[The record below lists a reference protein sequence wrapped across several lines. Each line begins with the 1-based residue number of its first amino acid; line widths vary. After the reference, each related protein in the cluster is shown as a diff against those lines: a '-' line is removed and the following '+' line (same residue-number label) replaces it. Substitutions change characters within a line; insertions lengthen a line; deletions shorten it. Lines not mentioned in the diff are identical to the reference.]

1 MTMTSLREISQGFDP
16 ALEFAAPPEWLQ
28 GRTVYGGLSA
38 ALALQSAVRT
48 IQGDLPPL
56 RMAMVS
62 FVGPATGGLRFR
74 TQLLRR
80 GKSTT
85 SIAVDGIVGDDI
97 CVRAEFLFAA
107 ARPSA
112 VRHDFLPCPSVD
124 GPESCVPL
132 HAHNAPASLGNFEL
146 RPATTILP
154 LSGATDPVLTA
165 WARHGDA
172 SDVDPAVA
180 LIALAD
186 ALPPAALATVRQM
199 VPFSSMAWT
208 LDFPQEVRSGN
219 TWHLMRST
227 SLRAGDGYSYQSMEI
242 WDEAGRL
249 VLTGSQSVAIFG

>member
-1 MTMTSLREISQGFDP
+1 MTSFREISQAFDP

-38 ALALQSAVRT
+38 ALALQSAVRAV
-48 IQGDLPPL
+48 QGDLPPL
-56 RMAMVS
+56 RVAMVS
-62 FVGPATGGLRFR
+62 FVGPASGGLRFR
-74 TQLLRR
+74 SQLLRQ

-85 SIAVDGIVGDDI
+85 SIAVDGLVGGNI

-107 ARPSA
+107 ARSSA
-112 VRHDFLPCPSVD
+112 VHHDFLPCPSVD
-124 GPESCVPL
+124 RPESCAPL
-132 HAHNAPASLGNFEL
+132 HAREGAPASLGNFDI
-146 RPATTILP
+146 RPATAILP
-154 LSGATDPVLTA
+154 MSGAIDPVLTA

-172 SDVDPAVA
+172 SGVDPAVA

-208 LDFPQEVRSGN
+208 LDFPQEVQSGD

-227 SLRAGDGYSYQSMEI
+227 SRRAGDGYSYQSMEI